1 MIPSTAI
8 PPKGTPS
15 AAPEF
20 LRAVGVGVVE
30 EGVCDNC
37 DGDGKADPK
46 GTEEDST
53 AKAPMPL
60 GTTDGAGY
68 KVSVM

>member
-1 MIPSTAI
+1 
-8 PPKGTPS
+8 
-15 AAPEF
+15 
-20 LRAVGVGVVE
+20 VGVVE
-30 EGVCDNC
+30 VGVEGVCDNG
-37 DGDGKADPK
+37 DGDGEADPK